1 MRILFPSE
9 KIIETEHFNVG
20 QDWEVPIE
28 GFFIIGANDKSKR
41 SFADFSENELHE
53 LVDILRKVR
62 LAMDTVLDIKDVYI
76 FQNEDTE
83 HGFHVWMFP
92 RHDWMEPFGRKIES
106 VRPIM
111 KMALNER
118 SVEPYLTQVKEAA
131 KKVQAFLN
139 K

>member
-1 MRILFPSE
+1 MKILFPSDQ
-9 KIIETEHFNVG
+9 IIETEHFNVG
-20 QDWEVPIE
+20 QDWETPIE

-41 SFADFSENELHE
+41 SFADFSEGELHE
-53 LVDILRKVR
+53 FVDILRKVR
-62 LAMDTVLDIKDVYI
+62 LAMDTVLGIKDVYI

-83 HGFHVWMFP
+83 QGFHVWMFP
-92 RHDWMEPFGRKIES
+92 RHDWMQKFGRKIES

-111 KMALNER
+111 KAALAER
-118 SVEPYLTQVKEAA
+118 SIEPYLTEVKEAA